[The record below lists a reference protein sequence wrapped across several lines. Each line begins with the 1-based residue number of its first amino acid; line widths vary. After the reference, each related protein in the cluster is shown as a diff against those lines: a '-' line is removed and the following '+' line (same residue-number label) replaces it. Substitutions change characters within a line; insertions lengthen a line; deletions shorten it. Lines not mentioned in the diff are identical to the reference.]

1 MNLSETVPQLQVRL
15 LKAEDKKRWDDF
27 VVQSSESSCYH
38 SIGWK
43 EVIEK
48 SFGHKTYY
56 WYAED
61 RFGKIRGVFPAVH
74 LKSFL
79 FGSFMV
85 SLPYFNYGG
94 ICAEDDSVTAA
105 LFQEAVRWAEK
116 EKVSHIELRQE
127 ALLNIGVPCKTAKV
141 SMRLALPS
149 NSEALFKTFDAKLRS
164 QIRRPTKE
172 GMVSKVGRL
181 DELDSF
187 YAVFSENMRDL
198 GTPVYPK
205 LFFKNILE
213 AFPDTSSICT
223 VYHGALPVASGFLM
237 GFRETL
243 EIPWASSLKAY
254 NRSGPNMLLYWTAL
268 SWACER
274 GYRVFDFGRSTP
286 GEGTY
291 KFKEQWG
298 AKAVP
303 LYWHYWMKNGEVLPE
318 LNPKNPKY
326 AAAIQIWK
334 KLPVGLTQ
342 MIGPAIVKNL
352 P

>member
-1 MNLSETVPQLQVRL
+1 MGEIAALKIGLYQPQDRARWEEY
-15 LKAEDKKRWDDF
+15 LKGA
-27 VVQSSESSCYH
+27 STATLYH
-38 SIGWK
+38 DLGWK
-43 EVIEK
+43 EVVEK
-48 SFGHKTYY
+48 SFGQKAYY

-61 RFGKIRGVFPAVH
+61 RSGQIRGIFPAIH

-94 ICAEDDSVTAA
+94 ICAEDDFVATA
-105 LFQEAVRWAEK
+105 LLKEATEWAAEEK
-116 EKVSHIELRQE
+116 ISHIELRQE
-127 ALLNIGVPCKTAKV
+127 APLNIGLPFKTAKV
-141 SMRLALPS
+141 SMRLPLPS
-149 NSEALFKTFDAKLRS
+149 NSDELFKTFDAKLRS
-164 QIRRPTKE
+164 QIRRPTKD
-172 GMVSKVGRL
+172 GMIAKIGRIE
-181 DELDSF
+181 ELDSF
-187 YAVFSENMRDL
+187 YSVFSENMRDL
-198 GTPVYPK
+198 GTPVYPTF
-205 LFFKNILE
+205 FFKNILE
-213 AFPDTSSICT
+213 AFPDTSWICT
-223 VYHGALPVASGFLM
+223 VYQNTLPVASGFLI

-243 EIPWASSLKAY
+243 EIPWASSLRAY

-268 SWACER
+268 SWACDR

-303 LYWHYWMKNGEVLPE
+303 LYWYYWMKNEGKLPE

-326 AAAIQIWK
+326 AAAIQLWK
-334 KLPVGLTQ
+334 KLPVGLTR